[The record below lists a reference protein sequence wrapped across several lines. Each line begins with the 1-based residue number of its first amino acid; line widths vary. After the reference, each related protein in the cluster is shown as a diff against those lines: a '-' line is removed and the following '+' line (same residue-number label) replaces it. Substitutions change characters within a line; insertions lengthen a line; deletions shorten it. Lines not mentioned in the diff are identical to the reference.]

1 MNRKLLFLSL
11 GAAFLMIASWPHFGF
26 SPLVFIAWIPL
37 LLLEQ
42 HIRTDTRF
50 KSKHLFLYSYLTFF
64 LWNLGTTWWI
74 YYASAGGA
82 AMAILCNALL
92 MSFTFQIYH
101 LLRKKINKTWNV
113 IFIIPIWIA
122 FEYLHLDWDLTW
134 PWLTLGNNLAA
145 FPQLVQWYEFTGVFG
160 GSLWILCINIIV
172 FHLYYYR
179 NTLYRDFKRRIIITS
194 SLILIVFIPT
204 VFSLLM
210 YYNFDSRQDPTT
222 SINVVVV
229 QPNIDPYRKFSSDF
243 REQLQQMTDLAVAKT
258 DTSTDYL
265 VMPETALIEDIWEN
279 EMQYS
284 YSIRRLIEL
293 SKRMNGV
300 KIITG
305 ASTARFYAENETLS
319 ATARKLKMQPGYYDN
334 YNTAVYLDSTGK
346 LDVYHKSKLVPGVE
360 KMPFPKYL
368 RFLEDLAIDMGGT
381 KGSLGV
387 QEDRSVFVPSY
398 GNGVI
403 APVICYESIYG
414 DYVSEYVRN
423 GANFIFIITNDGWWD
438 DTPGYKQHLL
448 YGRLRAIETRKS
460 IARSANTGISCI
472 INRRGDIEQAT
483 SWWQPAAIK
492 GTLTS
497 QTTETFYTR
506 HGDFIGIVCLYI
518 ALASISIGSI
528 LYLLSYLQR
537 FKNK

>member
-42 HIRTDTRF
+42 HILTDTRF

-101 LLRKKINKTWNV
+101 LLRKKTNKTWNI

-122 FEYLHLDWDLTW
+122 FECLHLDWDLTW

-210 YYNFDSRQDPTT
+210 YYNFYSRQDPTT

-293 SKRMNGV
+293 SKQMNGV

>member
-11 GAAFLMIASWPHFGF
+11 SAAFLLIVSWPHFGF
-26 SPLVFIAWIPL
+26 SPLIFMAWIPL

-42 HIRTDTRF
+42 HIITDTRF

-92 MSFTFQIYH
+92 MAFTFQIYH

-113 IFIIPIWIA
+113 ILIIPVWIA

-134 PWLTLGNNLAA
+134 PWLTLGNNLAS

-160 GSLWILCINIIV
+160 GSLWILSFNVIL

-194 SLILIVFIPT
+194 ALILIVFIPT
-204 VFSLLM
+204 VFSLLL
-210 YYNFDSRQDPTT
+210 YYNFEDRQDPTT

-243 REQLQQMTDLAVAKT
+243 KEQLQRMTDLAVAKT

-265 VMPETALIEDIWEN
+265 VMPETALVEDIWEN

-284 YSIRRLIEL
+284 FSIRRLSEL

-398 GNGVI
+398 GDGVI

-414 DYVSEYVRN
+414 DYVSEYLRN

-460 IARSANTGISCI
+460 IARSANTGISCF

-483 SWWQPAAIK
+483 TWWQPAAIK

-497 QTTETFYTR
+497 QTTQTFYTR
-506 HGDFIGIVCLYI
+506 HGDFIGIACLYI